1 MLYNSR
7 MLFIAILFL
16 ICILLIILI
25 YNNYYYYVIEN
36 FSTYDDSCGELNSK
50 RTFLQTYINN
60 LKSNVHEINR
70 SLDGTNTIKKE
81 NMNFQN
87 LFKTFCLSTKPM
99 SEACKKLASTDKY
112 PLEQLPNMD
121 TYYVKLLTSEVDVD
135 NLLQKLNYYS
145 DLIGCSSN
153 TVDASGYTFD
163 VSNNL
168 EDIDT
173 QTAFLELEKLSP
185 YYLSPDTIK
194 YILKFLISREKLNE
208 LNYTSKDYVAQF
220 NPLVQTVK
228 RQYM

>member
-16 ICILLIILI
+16 ICILLIILL
-25 YNNYYYYVIEN
+25 YNNYYIIEN
-36 FSTYDDSCGELNSK
+36 FSSYDESCEELNSK
-50 RTFLQTYINN
+50 RTFLQNHIND

-70 SLDGTNTIKKE
+70 SLDGSTNIKKE

-87 LFKTFCLSTKPM
+87 LFKAFCLSTKPM

-121 TYYVKLLTSEVDVD
+121 IYYVKLLNNEVDVD

-145 DLIGCSSN
+145 DLIGCSSK

-163 VSNNL
+163 VSNSL

-220 NPLVQTVK
+220 KPLVQTVK
-228 RQYM
+228 AQYI